1 MGGGVVTF
9 KMEVLN
15 QKDEVCQRGNWDIL
29 CKNRP
34 DEAEP
39 QEVNSGG

>member
-15 QKDEVCQRGNWDIL
+15 QKDEVCQRGSWDIL
-29 CKNRP
+29 CKKPTGRGRTARS
-34 DEAEP
+34 E
-39 QEVNSGG
+39 QRG